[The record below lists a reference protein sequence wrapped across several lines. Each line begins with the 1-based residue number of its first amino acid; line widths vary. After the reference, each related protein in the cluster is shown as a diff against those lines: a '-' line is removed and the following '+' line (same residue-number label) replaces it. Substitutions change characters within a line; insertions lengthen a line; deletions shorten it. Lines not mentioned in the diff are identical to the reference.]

1 MSATAGQRVEV
12 REPRLTTALCGLL
25 FLAGWTG
32 LHCED
37 DINECLPQPCNQ
49 GICIQ
54 NDPGY
59 GYTCFCRPGFVV
71 SDLVFKCKRLL
82 TTLPNQAVNT
92 TLNLAFQ
99 RGVAR
104 HISRLSN
111 LCTQGRNCEH
121 NYDDCLLNP
130 CPEAF
135 SCVDGINKV
144 SCLPPITDPVPLVTP
159 SENITSGYTPRALMP
174 SLSPS
179 QIAELSTGMDRVVSS
194 LKFLCVK
201 IAM

>member
-1 MSATAGQRVEV
+1 MS
-12 REPRLTTALCGLL
+12 
-25 FLAGWTG
+25 
-32 LHCED
+32 
-37 DINECLPQPCNQ
+37 
-49 GICIQ
+49 GIFR
-54 NDPGY
+54 N
-59 GYTCFCRPGFVV
+59 
-71 SDLVFKCKRLL
+71 LVFNCERLL
-82 TTLPNQAVNT
+82 TPLAIQAVNT

-99 RGVAR
+99 RGVTR

-159 SENITSGYTPRALMP
+159 SENITSGYSPGALMP
-174 SLSPS
+174 TLSPV
-179 QIAELSTGMDRVVSS
+179 QTAELSTGMDHVACSF
-194 LKFLCVK
+194 KFLCGK
-201 IAM
+201 TAMWWHFLYFMPLYVS